1 MDTLTINNST
11 INKEVQDQI
20 SPEIALQL
28 LKEGNERFTNNYRLN
43 RNFLDQVKTTSKGQF
58 PYAVILSC
66 IDSRMPTEIIF
77 DQGIGDIFNV
87 RIAGNIVNEDI
98 LGSIEFACK
107 IAGAKL
113 VVVMGHTGCGA
124 VKGAYHGVELDHLTT
139 LLKKIKPAVKHVEEN
154 DGHGDEN
161 AQLHKVSLKNVEL
174 TTKEIFSRSRVIKD
188 LHAQGEANIVGAMYY
203 VENGNVEFFE

>member
-1 MDTLTINNST
+1 MDTLVINNST
-11 INKEVQDQI
+11 INKVVQDQI
-20 SPEIALQL
+20 TPEIALQL

-124 VKGAYHGVELDHLTT
+124 VKGAYQGVELDHLTT

-154 DGHGDEN
+154 DGHGDEK
-161 AQLHKVSLKNVEL
+161 AQLQKVSLKNVEL
-174 TTKEIFSRSRVIKD
+174 TTKEIISRSRVIKD
-188 LHAQGEANIVGAMYY
+188 LHAQGEVNIVGAMYY
-203 VENGNVEFFE
+203 VENGNVEFFD